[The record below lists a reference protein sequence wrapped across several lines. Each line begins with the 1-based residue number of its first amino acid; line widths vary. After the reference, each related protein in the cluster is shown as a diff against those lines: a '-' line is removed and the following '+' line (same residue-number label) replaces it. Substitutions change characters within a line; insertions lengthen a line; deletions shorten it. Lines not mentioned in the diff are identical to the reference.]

1 LASQNEEFMNVLVNK
16 DGFFSVQ
23 RSYVREIDI
32 QSSRNNSDNKN
43 STTGEKFTT
52 DDSGTIIRELYVYLV
67 REGFVVENNLML
79 FFTYSNFYQENF
91 IPIVLETSIPDQGKK
106 FNRNFLKNFLYFYFS

>member
-1 LASQNEEFMNVLVNK
+1 MNVLVNK

-32 QSSRNNSDNKN
+32 QNSRNTTNNKN
-43 STTGEKFTT
+43 STSGEKFTT
-52 DDSGTIIRELYVYLV
+52 DDSGTIIREMYVYLV
-67 REGFVVENNLML
+67 REGFVLENNLML

-91 IPIVLETSIPDQGKK
+91 IPIVLETNTPDHG
-106 FNRNFLKNFLYFYFS
+106 N